1 MNKSLKKSCRKQFGF
16 KDSLLSLF
24 FFPINKS
31 YFYKNILPI
40 NFPPKTPIFPSYNF
54 LQKIV
59 KILLTFY
66 FSYVKINYK
75 FLGGNLWKK
84 Y

>member
-16 KDSLLSLF
+16 KDSPLLLF

-40 NFPPKTPIFPSYNF
+40 NFLSKIQIFLPYIF